1 MSHFSAEPGYIRMLK
16 NGDPFPPNLL
26 LYSTIPIIDSHN
38 NHPALVNFTPAM
50 NYSIGQVQF
59 MDCTL
64 TLVPQTVVMDAQT
77 QKVLS
82 VEPDIRKTTSAW
94 SSYTGAIL
102 SPGFSDLDW
111 APDPS
116 NTTSGNL
123 FIDLVRVFP
132 NSTPIDILIFALV
145 ADVAL
150 MDAGLDCPLHPL
162 GLQQG
167 SQQPLC
173 VIRRHVSQ
181 FPSGRMQ

>member
-1 MSHFSAEPGYIRMLK
+1 MRSNFSDNLMSHFSSEPGYIRILQ

-50 NYSIGQVQF
+50 NHSIGQVQF

-94 SSYTGAIL
+94 SPYIGPIL

-132 NSTPIDILIFALV
+132 NIRP
-145 ADVAL
+145 
-150 MDAGLDCPLHPL
+150 PLTY
-162 GLQQG
+162 
-167 SQQPLC
+167 
-173 VIRRHVSQ
+173 
-181 FPSGRMQ
+181 